1 LIQQQ
6 LTVVVVDI
14 ALVAKVLN
22 AAAESGHA
30 TRNRTHLVLCN
41 AKLDMR
47 EDEGSVEI
55 DGLLVVGRGG
65 AEF

>member
-22 AAAESGHA
+22 AAAERRHTTCDRS
-30 TRNRTHLVLCN
+30 HLVLCDT
-41 AKLDMR
+41 KLNM
-47 EDEGSVEI
+47 
-55 DGLLVVGRGG
+55 
-65 AEF
+65 